1 MATTPTQIRIDS
13 NIKKQ
18 ANELFTSLGMDMS
31 SAINIFLHQCVIR
44 GGLPFSVELPSY
56 NPETLDAM
64 AEARKISRDPNIK
77 GYTNMADLKA
87 ALEAED

>member
-18 ANELFTSLGMDMS
+18 ANELFASLGMDMS

-44 GGLPFSVELPSY
+44 GGLPFSVELPTY